1 MYQFLALLLGGLR
14 MKNVVTKI
22 AAAVFMAA
30 SIIHLLNFFI
40 GSVISVGGYIIPSNI
55 SLVVTFIL
63 WWLAFKLITL
73 R

>member
-1 MYQFLALLLGGLR
+1 
-14 MKNVVTKI
+14 MKNVAVSKF
-22 AAAVFMAA
+22 AAVIFIVA

-40 GSVISVGGYIIPSNI
+40 GSGISVDGYTISSNF
-55 SLVVTFIL
+55 SLVVTFVL

>member
-1 MYQFLALLLGGLR
+1 
-14 MKNVVTKI
+14 MKNVVVTNI
-22 AAAVFMAA
+22 AAAIFIAV

-40 GSVISVGGYIIPSNI
+40 ESVISVGGYTIPSNI
-55 SLVVTFIL
+55 SLVVTFVL